1 MIFLILSILL
11 FSLNNVLWKKNIQ
24 HTSIPFLV
32 GYRALITSSISLI
45 ITFYSYSLSNL
56 FDFPLI
62 KITIGSLFGVLGLF
76 FMLFALKKAP
86 LHWLGIYNLIG
97 IVFTAI
103 YLLFYE
109 KIALITSTL
118 GLVLI
123 VLGFLCYLYFNRDNT
138 VKVSL
143 KQHVFLLMMTLSFST
158 SSFIHW
164 KNLASEV
171 PAIVLISNQEFVVF
185 LTALIVVLVAKKP
198 KNMGT
203 ALKENFT
210 KMLVM
215 ALIIFF
221 ALLCSFL
228 GLKITNPIVSS
239 LLFLAN
245 PLTTIAFSAIFFK
258 ETFSIKNLIALFF
271 ISIGAFIIHLQS
283 V

>member
-1 MIFLILSILL
+1 MIYIILSMLL

-24 HTSIPFLV
+24 HTSIAFLV
-32 GYRALITSSISLI
+32 GYRALMTSSISLFI
-45 ITFYSYSLSNL
+45 AFYYFGVTNL
-56 FDFPLI
+56 FDFPLL

-76 FMLFALKKAP
+76 FMLFAIKKAP
-86 LHWLGIYNLIG
+86 LQWLGIYNLIG

-109 KIALITSTL
+109 KIAIKASAL
-118 GLVLI
+118 GFVLI
-123 VLGFLCYLYFNRDNT
+123 VLGFLSYLYFNRENS
-138 VKVSL
+138 VKVSV
-143 KQHVFLLMMTLSFST
+143 KQHVFLLLMTLSFST
-158 SSFIHW
+158 SSLIHW
-164 KNLASEV
+164 KNLSAKV
-171 PAIVLISNQEFVVF
+171 PAIVLISNQELVVF
-185 LTALIVVLVAKKP
+185 LTALLVVLVSKKQE
-198 KNMGT
+198 KIGNE
-203 ALKENFT
+203 LKVNFM
-210 KMLVM
+210 KVMIM

-258 ETFSIKNLIALFF
+258 ETFSIKNLIALFL